1 MSDTPRTTH
10 LDRMMTELGLKNHEL
25 AAKVPTSR
33 QAIYKLRNGN
43 TRMLPHWA
51 KRLAPHLGVSWQ
63 ELIDGCTSPVD
74 QVRPALLGA
83 MDDETKAFLLALE
96 ARLMTL
102 MNDQHE
108 RLIDTMTS
116 LRRDFQNTKGFLIE
130 DSLVLGQ
137 RTFNVENRLDGLER
151 KQG

>member
-1 MSDTPRTTH
+1 MDEETR
-10 LDRMMTELGLKNHEL
+10 
-25 AAKVPTSR
+25 AAFAS
-33 QAIYKLRNGN
+33 
-43 TRMLPHWA
+43 
-51 KRLAPHLGVSWQ
+51 
-63 ELIDGCTSPVD
+63 
-74 QVRPALLGA
+74 
-83 MDDETKAFLLALE
+83 
-96 ARLMTL
+96 LMTL

-137 RTFNVENRLDGLER
+137 RTTNLENRLDGLER

>member
-1 MSDTPRTTH
+1 MDEETR
-10 LDRMMTELGLKNHEL
+10 
-25 AAKVPTSR
+25 AAFV
-33 QAIYKLRNGN
+33 A
-43 TRMLPHWA
+43 
-51 KRLAPHLGVSWQ
+51 
-63 ELIDGCTSPVD
+63 
-74 QVRPALLGA
+74 
-83 MDDETKAFLLALE
+83 
-96 ARLMTL
+96 LMTL

-137 RTFNVENRLDGLER
+137 RTTNVENRLDRLER

>member
-1 MSDTPRTTH
+1 MD
-10 LDRMMTELGLKNHEL
+10 EE
-25 AAKVPTSR
+25 
-33 QAIYKLRNGN
+33 
-43 TRMLPHWA
+43 TR
-51 KRLAPHLGVSWQ
+51 
-63 ELIDGCTSPVD
+63 
-74 QVRPALLGA
+74 ALLLAIEGR
-83 MDDETKAFLLALE
+83 LLAI
-96 ARLMTL
+96 

-137 RTFNVENRLDGLER
+137 RTTNVENRLDRLER